1 MASRRGVDPDGREFM
16 EIITKVARMQFVA
29 EKLCAERRS
38 IGFVQ
43 TMGAL
48 HEGHLTRVR
57 EARRMCDV
65 VVVSIFVNP
74 SPDVSGQELTDHP
87 RDLARDADLLTP
99 IGVDYVFAPSIDDIF
114 PSGFASLV
122 RVTGLSDRLEGVGS
136 PDHFD
141 GVTTAM
147 TILFN
152 VIKPK
157 FAFLGQRDAQ
167 QTIVIKRL
175 VRDLHLPVEVVVV
188 PVVREPDGLACSSRN
203 RALTSGERQS
213 ALAISRSLR
222 LAEELYDGGERHA
235 QKIIRQMRKE
245 LDGESGLK
253 LEYLAVTDLE
263 QLEPVDDLNDHR
275 RVLVSLA
282 AYVGQNRLIDN
293 TILSDDRQRSKSRVT
308 LW

>member
-1 MASRRGVDPDGREFM
+1 M

-29 EKLCAERRS
+29 EKLCAEGRS

-43 TMGAL
+43 TLGAL

-74 SPDVSGQELTDHP
+74 TPDATGQELSDHP

-99 IGVDYVFAPSIDDIF
+99 IGVDYVFAPSAEEIF
-114 PSGFASLV
+114 PPGFTSLV
-122 RVTGLSDRLEGVGS
+122 RVKGLSDRFEGLQS
-136 PDHFD
+136 PGHFD

-152 VIKPK
+152 VVKPK
-157 FAFLGQRDAQ
+157 FAFLGQRDIQ

-175 VRDLHLPVEVVVV
+175 VRDLHLPVEIVVV
-188 PVVREPDGLACSSRN
+188 PMVREADGLVCSSRN
-203 RALTSGERQS
+203 RALTAEERQS
-213 ALAISRSLR
+213 ALALSRAMR

-235 QKIIRQMRKE
+235 QKIVRQMRKE
-245 LDGESGLK
+245 LDAEPGVRID
-253 LEYLAVTDLE
+253 YLAVTDLE
-263 QLEPVDDLNDHR
+263 GLDPVEDLSNVR

-293 TILSDDRQRSKSRVT
+293 TILCDDRQRSKSRLT

>member
-1 MASRRGVDPDGREFM
+1 M

-43 TMGAL
+43 TRGAL

-57 EARRMCDV
+57 EARRMSDV

-74 SPDVSGQELTDHP
+74 FPDAARQELSDHP
-87 RDLARDADLLTP
+87 GDLARNADLLTP
-99 IGVDYVFAPSIDDIF
+99 IGIDYVFAPAVDEIF
-114 PSGFASLV
+114 PQGFSSLV
-122 RVTGLSDRLEGVGS
+122 RVTGLSDRLEGLVS

-141 GVTTAM
+141 GVTTST

-152 VIKPK
+152 VVKPK
-157 FAFLGQRDAQ
+157 FAFLGQRDIQ
-167 QTIVIKRL
+167 QTVVIKRL

-188 PVVREPDGLACSSRN
+188 PMVRESDGLACSSRN
-203 RALTSGERQS
+203 RLLTSEERQAALT
-213 ALAISRSLR
+213 LSRSLR
-222 LAEELYDGGERHA
+222 LAEELYEGGERQA
-235 QKIIRQMRKE
+235 QRIIRQMRKE
-245 LDGESGLK
+245 IDPEAGLR

-263 QLEPVDDLNDHR
+263 RLEPIEDLSTHR
-275 RVLVSLA
+275 RTLVSLA
-282 AYVGQNRLIDN
+282 AYAGPHRLIDN
-293 TILSDDRQRSKSRVT
+293 TILCDDIQRTKSRLT

>member
-1 MASRRGVDPDGREFM
+1 M
-16 EIITKVARMQFVA
+16 EIITKVVRMQFVA
-29 EKLCAERRS
+29 EKLCSERRS

-74 SPDVSGQELTDHP
+74 TPDATGQELSDHP

-99 IGVDYVFAPSIDDIF
+99 IGVDYVFAPSAEEIF
-114 PSGFASLV
+114 PQGFTSLV
-122 RVTGLSDRLEGVGS
+122 RVTGLSDRLEGLQS
-136 PDHFD
+136 PGHFD

-152 VIKPK
+152 VVKPK
-157 FAFLGQRDAQ
+157 FAFLGQRDIQ

-175 VRDLHLPVEVVVV
+175 VRDLHLPVEIVVV
-188 PVVREPDGLACSSRN
+188 PMVREADGLVCSSRN
-203 RALTSGERQS
+203 RALTAEERQS
-213 ALAISRSLR
+213 ALALSRAIR

-235 QKIIRQMRKE
+235 QKIVRQMRKE
-245 LDGESGLK
+245 LDAEPGVRID
-253 LEYLAVTDLE
+253 YLAVTDLE
-263 QLEPVDDLNDHR
+263 GLDPVEDLSNVR

-293 TILSDDRQRSKSRVT
+293 TILCDDRQRSKSRLT

>member
-1 MASRRGVDPDGREFM
+1 M

-29 EKLCAERRS
+29 DKLCAERRS

-74 SPDVSGQELTDHP
+74 PPDAVGQEMSDHP

-99 IGVDYVFAPSIDDIF
+99 IGVDYVFAPSIDEIF
-114 PSGFASLV
+114 PPGFTSLV
-122 RVTGLSDRLEGVGS
+122 RVTGLGDRLEGLHS

-141 GVTTAM
+141 SVTTGM

-152 VIKPK
+152 VVKPK
-157 FAFLGQRDAQ
+157 FAFLGQRDIQ
-167 QTIVIKRL
+167 QTVVIKRL
-175 VRDLHLPVEVVVV
+175 VRDLHLPVEIVVV
-188 PVVREPDGLACSSRN
+188 PMVRDADGLVCSSRN
-203 RALTSGERQS
+203 RALTAEERQS
-213 ALAISRSLR
+213 ALALSRSLR
-222 LAEELYDGGERHA
+222 LAEELYDGGERNA
-235 QKIIRQMRKE
+235 QKIVRQMRKE
-245 LDGESGLK
+245 LDTEPGVRLD
-253 LEYLAVTDLE
+253 YLVVTDLE
-263 QLEPVDDLNDHR
+263 GLDPVDDLSNVR
-275 RVLVSLA
+275 RVLVSMA

-293 TILSDDRQRSKSRVT
+293 AILSDEKQRSKSRLT